1 MDELAVS
8 HLVPVSVRARLV
20 QDYLLSR
27 PPSAGISRVVR
38 ALVEEEEEE
47 EDRLLLPP
55 LQLHLLLLLLLPP

>member
-1 MDELAVS
+1 MS

-47 EDRLLLPP
+47 DRLLLPP
-55 LQLHLLLLLLLPP
+55 LQLHLLLLLLLQPP